1 MLRHA
6 VDRLLTKLVS
16 RKLMVW
22 LTATGLML
30 TETVPLRS
38 EDWVA
43 ISLAYIGIQ
52 YTACR
57 EESVSFISAD
67 MATDDRTD
75 EEATGLGDTAQ
86 GVAVEYPDPSD
97 TPQGVVVEDY
107 AIDEF
112 GLGHHMLQLPA
123 TSGRGRGCSDK
134 GRARYGGRKVSAKP
148 WASLFEDKP
157 PA

>member
-6 VDRLLTKLVS
+6 LDKTLNKLVS

-52 YTACR
+52 GL
-57 EESVSFISAD
+57 AD
-67 MATDDRTD
+67 IATQWRH
-75 EEATGLGDTAQ
+75 G
-86 GVAVEYPDPSD
+86 
-97 TPQGVVVEDY
+97 
-107 AIDEF
+107 
-112 GLGHHMLQLPA
+112 
-123 TSGRGRGCSDK
+123 K
-134 GRARYGGRKVSAKP
+134 
-148 WASLFEDKP
+148 
-157 PA
+157 